1 MRGDI
6 LLQGWASED
15 RLEETSSKL
24 YFSAREEDKASR
36 VEEKEEDGDIWS
48 SVKGIAD
55 EFDKGGKQVDIRW
68 EAIYAQTS

>member
-6 LLQGWASED
+6 LLQGWASKD
-15 RLEETSSKL
+15 RLEETPNEL
-24 YFSAREEDKASR
+24 YFAAREEDKASR
-36 VEEKEEDGDIWS
+36 VKEKEEDRDIWPFIE
-48 SVKGIAD
+48 GIAD